1 MEQKHTG
8 NEQDKKDDILGSPSA
23 VLPKTDAIISIE
35 MEGGELK
42 GACTMKVMLDD
53 VLICKFEHHNPD
65 GLAACV
71 RRAADA
77 VELSEWA
84 EKVLRDDAKGG

>member
-1 MEQKHTG
+1 MEQKHLPT
-8 NEQDKKDDILGSPSA
+8 EEDSQEKIMGSPSA
-23 VLPKTDAIISIE
+23 VLPKTEARISIE
-35 MEGGELK
+35 FERGELK

-53 VLICKFEHHNPD
+53 LLICKFEHHNPD
-65 GLAACV
+65 GLAVCV

>member
-1 MEQKHTG
+1 MEQKQLHS
-8 NEQDKKDDILGSPSA
+8 EQETNDDILGSPSA
-23 VLPKTDAIISIE
+23 VLPKTDARISIE
-35 MEGGELK
+35 IEGGELK

-53 VLICKFEHHNPD
+53 LLICKFEHHNPD

>member
-1 MEQKHTG
+1 
-8 NEQDKKDDILGSPSA
+8 
-23 VLPKTDAIISIE
+23 
-35 MEGGELK
+35 
-42 GACTMKVMLDD
+42 MKVMFDD
-53 VLICKFEHHNPD
+53 LLICKFEHHNPD

>member
-1 MEQKHTG
+1 
-8 NEQDKKDDILGSPSA
+8 
-23 VLPKTDAIISIE
+23 
-35 MEGGELK
+35 
-42 GACTMKVMLDD
+42 MKVMLDD
-53 VLICKFEHHNPD
+53 LLICKFDHHNPD

>member
-1 MEQKHTG
+1 MEQKHLHT
-8 NEQDKKDDILGSPSA
+8 EEDSQDNIMGSPSA
-23 VLPKTDAIISIE
+23 VLPRTDTRISIE
-35 MEGGELK
+35 FEGGELK

-53 VLICKFEHHNPD
+53 LLICKFEHHNPD

-84 EKVLRDDAKGG
+84 ERVLRDDAKGG

>member
-1 MEQKHTG
+1 MDQKHLQ
-8 NEQDKKDDILGSPSA
+8 NNQDSQDDLLGSPSA
-23 VLPKTDAIISIE
+23 VIPKTDVRISIE
-35 MEGGELK
+35 YEEGELR
-42 GACTMKVMLDD
+42 GACTMKVMFDD
-53 VLICKFEHHNPD
+53 LLICKFEHHNPD

>member
-1 MEQKHTG
+1 MEQKQLHS
-8 NEQDKKDDILGSPSA
+8 EQENNDDILGSPSA
-23 VLPKTDAIISIE
+23 VLPKTDARISIE
-35 MEGGELK
+35 IEGGELK

-53 VLICKFEHHNPD
+53 LLICKFEHHNPD
-65 GLAACV
+65 GLAVCV

-84 EKVLRDDAKGG
+84 ETVLRDDAKGG

>member
-1 MEQKHTG
+1 MLWGALQRF
-8 NEQDKKDDILGSPSA
+8 SPRQIQESA
-23 VLPKTDAIISIE
+23 SSLR
-35 MEGGELK
+35 GGELK
-42 GACTMKVMLDD
+42 GTCTMKVMLDD
-53 VLICKFEHHNPD
+53 LLICKFEHHNPD

-84 EKVLRDDAKGG
+84 EKMLRDDAKGG

>member
-1 MEQKHTG
+1 MDQKHLQ
-8 NEQDKKDDILGSPSA
+8 NHDDSQDEILGSPSA
-23 VLPKTDAIISIE
+23 VLPRRSTRISIE
-35 MEGGELK
+35 FEGGELK
-42 GACTMKVMLDD
+42 GICTMKVMLDEL
-53 VLICKFEHHNPD
+53 LICKFEHHNPD

-84 EKVLRDDAKGG
+84 EKMLRDDAKGG

>member
-1 MEQKHTG
+1 MEQKQQH
-8 NEQDKKDDILGSPSA
+8 NRQDSQKDLLGSPSS
-23 VLPKTDAIISIE
+23 VLPKTDTRISIE
-35 MEGGELK
+35 FEKGEL
-42 GACTMKVMLDD
+42 GGVCTMKVMLDD
-53 VLICKFEHHNPD
+53 LLICKFDHHNPD

>member
-1 MEQKHTG
+1 METGRKHRII
-8 NEQDKKDDILGSPSA
+8 NETKNVLSSVLRKENTNDELEGLKK
-23 VLPKTDAIISIE
+23 
-35 MEGGELK
+35 GGELK

-53 VLICKFEHHNPD
+53 LLICKFEHHNPD
-65 GLAACV
+65 GLAVCV

-84 EKVLRDDAKGG
+84 ETVLRDDAKGG

>member
-1 MEQKHTG
+1 MDQKQ
-8 NEQDKKDDILGSPSA
+8 QDNRQESQDDLLGSPSS
-23 VLPKTDAIISIE
+23 VLPKTNTRISIE
-35 MEGGELK
+35 FEKGEL
-42 GACTMKVMLDD
+42 GGVCTMKVMLDD
-53 VLICKFEHHNPD
+53 LLVCKFDHHNPD